1 MELEMLKSAIVKVLK
16 IDLSELDLETRFVED
31 LGADSLD
38 MYQIAMNL
46 EEIFDVSFD
55 EADLKQ
61 VITVNDAYEMLKEFK
76 NQFKFTFEKP
86 DNRAF
91 STVWTL
97 KEVWH

>member
-1 MELEMLKSAIVKVLK
+1 MELEMLKEAIVKVLK
-16 IDLSELDLETRFVED
+16 IDAGELLLETRFVED

-61 VITVNDAYEMLKEFK
+61 VVTVNDAYEMLKNFK
-76 NQFKFTFEKP
+76 N
-86 DNRAF
+86 
-91 STVWTL
+91 
-97 KEVWH
+97 

>member
-46 EEIFDVSFD
+46 EETFDVSFN
-55 EADLKQ
+55 ETDLKQ
-61 VITVNDAYEMLKEFK
+61 VVTVNDAYELLKNFK
-76 NQFKFTFEKP
+76 E
-86 DNRAF
+86 
-91 STVWTL
+91 
-97 KEVWH
+97 

>member
-1 MELEMLKSAIVKVLK
+1 MELEMLKEAIVKVLK
-16 IDLSELDLETRFVED
+16 IDAGELSLETRFVED

-61 VITVNDAYEMLKEFK
+61 GITVNDAYEMLKEFK
-76 NQFKFTFEKP
+76 N
-86 DNRAF
+86 
-91 STVWTL
+91 
-97 KEVWH
+97 